1 MRGKNIA
8 SYRAL
13 AMRLIRVVFA
23 CVLLVVTCAACSG
36 SEDKRPGSVAQ
47 SDVPSAAPTAKP
59 EIVTGATPVAPFVA
73 EAILSAPAAKT
84 IVYVGATWCEP
95 CQRFHAAL
103 QSGALDAQL
112 PGVRFIE
119 YDLDRSKAELA
130 DAGYVSRL
138 IPLFAL
144 PEADGRCSARKLEG
158 SIKGE
163 TAVQSNI
170 LPRLATL
177 LH

>member
-1 MRGKNIA
+1 
-8 SYRAL
+8 
-13 AMRLIRVVFA
+13 MRLIRVVFA
-23 CVLLVVTCAACSG
+23 CVLLIVTRAACSG
-36 SEDKRPGSVAQ
+36 SEDKRPSSVAQ
-47 SDVPSAAPTAKP
+47 PDVPSAPTAKP
-59 EIVTGATPVAPFVA
+59 EIVAGATPVAPFVA

-163 TAVQSNI
+163 SAVESNI